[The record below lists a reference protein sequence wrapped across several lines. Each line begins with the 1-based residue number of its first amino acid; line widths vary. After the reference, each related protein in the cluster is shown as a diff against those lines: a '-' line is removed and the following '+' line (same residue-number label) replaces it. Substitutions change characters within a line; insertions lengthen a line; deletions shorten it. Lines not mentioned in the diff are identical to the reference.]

1 MQRNVNVTNPFVS
14 GDGSF
19 PFPGAAFLV
28 RLNANKRKP
37 KSNKPVAPIAI
48 TDGTGTNDSNTK
60 SGRHQ
65 ETCCCVHHQERS
77 RTGRTTGPSAPTS
90 SSSTLRQRPLKSKRQ
105 QATPA
110 ACCTPQAAEFDGC
123 WPIGGRYGISNS
135 NPTDYTAAG
144 TNGEGG

>member
-60 SGRHQ
+60 SRVGATRKLVAVFTTKSGAGLAGQ
-65 ETCCCVHHQERS
+65 LDLQPPPAPPQLSDSVH
-77 RTGRTTGPSAPTS
+77 
-90 SSSTLRQRPLKSKRQ
+90 
-105 QATPA
+105 
-110 ACCTPQAAEFDGC
+110 
-123 WPIGGRYGISNS
+123 
-135 NPTDYTAAG
+135 
-144 TNGEGG
+144 